1 MIAAMRRTLMFV
13 GLVGLVACKDK
24 PKNQPEPPKTGS
36 GSSMGSGSDSVS
48 GPPMPNAKPIA
59 PPTGTAPKLAWK
71 DPEGELLVATEDGK
85 TLTGPCGLTGTLT
98 ATEVTMGTQKPEAWN
113 KLLRDGK
120 KYSLPKLDWIIEVA
134 PNGEVVLK
142 QHGDK
147 KPLGT
152 VTGLDTDEA
161 ATWFG
166 AFVVA
171 APMVQ
176 HVLEWTSPDGKSKL
190 TINGAAD
197 FRGWSISEGT
207 TKIASRQRLDMAPI
221 LAGDKPA
228 WDPTKINVAID
239 GPKKYIVA
247 IKRDDDATKAAFTA
261 DNFVVTESDDGTL
274 QMEPMGNVK
283 SPPKKLGKLT
293 GRAACRAH
301 DQALPALLW
310 TLFGSKAGH
319 AKVFGA

>member
-1 MIAAMRRTLMFV
+1 MRRL
-13 GLVGLVACKDK
+13 LLLLLVASFVWGCKDK
-24 PKNQPEPPKTGS
+24 EPKREPKAELPV
-36 GSSMGSGSDSVS
+36 GSGSDSGS
-48 GPPMPNAKPIA
+48 SAPMPNAKPID
-59 PPTGTAPKLAWK
+59 PPKGTAPKLAWK
-71 DPEGELLVATEDGK
+71 DPEGELLIATEDGK
-85 TLTGPCGLTGTLT
+85 TLTGPCGMTGTLT
-98 ATEVTMGTQKPEAWN
+98 ATEVTMGTQKPEPWN

-120 KYSLPKLDWIIEVA
+120 KYSLPKLDWIIEVS
-134 PNGEVVLK
+134 PTGEVVLK

-176 HVLEWTSPDGKSKL
+176 HAIEWTSPDGKTKL

-207 TKIASRQRLDMAPI
+207 TKLASRQRGDASPI
-221 LAGDKPA
+221 LAGDLPA
-228 WDPTKINVAID
+228 WDPTKIGVAID

-247 IKRDDDATKAAFTA
+247 IKRDDDATKAAFPA
-261 DNFVVTESDDGTL
+261 DKFVVTEAEDGTL
-274 QMEPMGNVK
+274 QMEPMGDAKK

-310 TLFGSKAGH
+310 TLFGSKSAH